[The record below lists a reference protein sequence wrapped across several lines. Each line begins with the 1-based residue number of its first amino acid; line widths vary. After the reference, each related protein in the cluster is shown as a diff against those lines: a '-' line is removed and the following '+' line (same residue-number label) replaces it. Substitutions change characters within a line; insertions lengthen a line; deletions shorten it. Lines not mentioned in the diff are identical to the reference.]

1 MNTALRRPIESRL
14 EVAVISAL
22 AAIAG
27 SSVGAITTFATTWLV
42 QTSQLHSQRLGADM
56 AKRERLYADFIT
68 EAAKRMTDA
77 MSHEA
82 ETPEVLVLLA
92 ASIGQMRLFSSPEVV
107 TAAEHVARAIVD
119 SYIAPNRNLKE
130 LRDAFMEKGRLDL
143 LGQFSDA
150 CRKELGGM
158 TA

>member
-1 MNTALRRPIESRL
+1 V
-14 EVAVISAL
+14 EVAVISAM

-42 QTSQLHSQRLGADM
+42 QTSQLQSQRLGADV

-82 ETPEVLVLLA
+82 ETPDVLVLLA
-92 ASIGQMRLFSSPEVV
+92 ASIGQMRLFSSAEVV
-107 TAAEHVARAIVD
+107 SAAEQVARAIVD

-130 LRDAFMEKGRLDL
+130 LRDAFMDKARIDP
-143 LGQFSDA
+143 LGQFA
-150 CRKELGGM
+150 VVCRKELGGM
-158 TA
+158 PV

>member
-1 MNTALRRPIESRL
+1 M

-42 QTSQLHSQRLGADM
+42 QTSQLQSQRLGADM
-56 AKRERLYADFIT
+56 AKRERLYAEFIT
-68 EAAKRMTDA
+68 EAAKRMSDA

-82 ETPEVLVLLA
+82 ETPDVLVLLA
-92 ASIGQMRLFSSPEVV
+92 ASIGQMRLFSSTAVV
-107 TAAEHVARAIVD
+107 IAAEQVARAIVD

-130 LRDAFMEKGRLDL
+130 LRDAFMDHNKLDP
-143 LGQFSDA
+143 LGEFADA
-150 CRKELGGM
+150 CRKELGGLRV
-158 TA
+158 